1 MVACWVLSEYKMS
14 KAENQLK
21 LQTAFSYHQAGN
33 LTRAAELYQDVL
45 KNDPR
50 DIHALHYLGIVE
62 ASAGNLENAKSLIA
76 RSLSGQ
82 TPNIPY
88 LENYATILCQA
99 GDYESV
105 IRACQQGLRLAPRSA
120 SLLYVS
126 AVSLLKLK
134 RFEDSVLQFEKLIA
148 TEPNHFV
155 AINERGS
162 VLAQMDKFDLALAD
176 IEKALTL
183 QPHMPRRTSTKAMSV
198 VC

>member
-1 MVACWVLSEYKMS
+1 MS
-14 KAENQLK
+14 RAENQLK

-99 GDYESV
+99 ETMNPSSEPANKVCDWRPV
-105 IRACQQGLRLAPRSA
+105 VLRFSTSA
-120 SLLYVS
+120 
-126 AVSLLKLK
+126 
-134 RFEDSVLQFEKLIA
+134 QF
-148 TEPNHFV
+148 PC
-155 AINERGS
+155 S
-162 VLAQMDKFDLALAD
+162 
-176 IEKALTL
+176 
-183 QPHMPRRTSTKAMSV
+183 S
-198 VC
+198 

>member
-1 MVACWVLSEYKMS
+1 MS
-14 KAENQLK
+14 RAENQLK

-105 IRACQQGLRLAPRSA
+105 IRACQQGLRLAPRGSSA
-120 SLLYVS
+120 TL
-126 AVSLLKLK
+126 
-134 RFEDSVLQFEKLIA
+134 
-148 TEPNHFV
+148 
-155 AINERGS
+155 
-162 VLAQMDKFDLALAD
+162 
-176 IEKALTL
+176 KAL
-183 QPHMPRRTSTKAMSV
+183 SS
-198 VC
+198 

>member
-1 MVACWVLSEYKMS
+1 MS

-82 TPNIPY
+82 TPNIPKIMQRSCARR
-88 LENYATILCQA
+88 ETMNPSSEPANKVCDWRPA
-99 GDYESV
+99 V
-105 IRACQQGLRLAPRSA
+105 LRFSTSA
-120 SLLYVS
+120 
-126 AVSLLKLK
+126 
-134 RFEDSVLQFEKLIA
+134 RFPCS
-148 TEPNHFV
+148 
-155 AINERGS
+155 S
-162 VLAQMDKFDLALAD
+162 
-176 IEKALTL
+176 
-183 QPHMPRRTSTKAMSV
+183 
-198 VC
+198 

>member
-1 MVACWVLSEYKMS
+1 MS
-14 KAENQLK
+14 RAENQLK

-134 RFEDSVLQFEKLIA
+134 RFEDSVLQFDKLIA

-176 IEKALTL
+176 IEKALCL
-183 QPHMPRRTSTKAMSV
+183 WFAEAVRRSDRGL
-198 VC
+198 

>member
-1 MVACWVLSEYKMS
+1 MS
-14 KAENQLK
+14 RAENQLK

-50 DIHALHYLGIVE
+50 DIHGLHYLGIVE

-88 LENYATILCQA
+88 LENYATTGRNRHPSLPT
-99 GDYESV
+99 
-105 IRACQQGLRLAPRSA
+105 GLRLAPRSA

-126 AVSLLKLK
+126 IRQRLSRLS
-134 RFEDSVLQFEKLIA
+134 R
-148 TEPNHFV
+148 T
-155 AINERGS
+155 
-162 VLAQMDKFDLALAD
+162 
-176 IEKALTL
+176 TL
-183 QPHMPRRTSTKAMSV
+183 
-198 VC
+198 

>member
-1 MVACWVLSEYKMS
+1 MS

-82 TPNIPY
+82 TPNISY

-99 GDYESV
+99 GDSSEPANKV
-105 IRACQQGLRLAPRSA
+105 CDWRPVVLRFSTSA
-120 SLLYVS
+120 
-126 AVSLLKLK
+126 
-134 RFEDSVLQFEKLIA
+134 QF
-148 TEPNHFV
+148 PC
-155 AINERGS
+155 S
-162 VLAQMDKFDLALAD
+162 
-176 IEKALTL
+176 
-183 QPHMPRRTSTKAMSV
+183 S
-198 VC
+198 